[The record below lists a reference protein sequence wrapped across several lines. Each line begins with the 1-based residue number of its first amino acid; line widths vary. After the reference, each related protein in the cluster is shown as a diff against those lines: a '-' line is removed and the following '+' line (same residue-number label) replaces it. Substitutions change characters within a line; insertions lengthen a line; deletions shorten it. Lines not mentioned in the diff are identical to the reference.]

1 MYICIHTYSS
11 VLNYMVVWKN
21 VRSCK
26 SFKFHKQGD
35 CFMIIKC
42 LSGKFFPKT
51 TKMTPP
57 STEERISVNE
67 DPVKSLHFENEGG
80 GGLHTMVFYNRIY
93 KQLLNKNNCSR
104 FIGIPP
110 PQKKKKKRKK
120 KRDLMPLISFDI
132 PWKHQKTTGFLMF
145 SWGGSQGISGTK

>member
-1 MYICIHTYSS
+1 
-11 VLNYMVVWKN
+11 
-21 VRSCK
+21 
-26 SFKFHKQGD
+26 
-35 CFMIIKC
+35 MIIKC

-80 GGLHTMVFYNRIY
+80 GGCTLWFSIIVSTNS
-93 KQLLNKNNCSR
+93 CSTKT
-104 FIGIPP
+104 IAPDSYESPP
-110 PQKKKKKRKK
+110 PKKKKRKK

-132 PWKHQKTTGFLMF
+132 P
-145 SWGGSQGISGTK
+145 